1 MNLIDTHSHLYDPEF
16 DEDRE
21 EAFARAAEAGVGRLL
36 LPAIDSE
43 SHDRLFDLC
52 RQHPQ
57 RCVPMIG
64 LHPTSVNDNPRWQ
77 EELELVEQLLAA
89 PPEGIPSFCAIGEI
103 GLDFYWSRDFCEQQ
117 TEAFHRQIELALQY
131 DLPIAVH
138 TRNAWPETVALMR
151 EYVGRGLRGVF
162 HAYSDT
168 LETYRELRSLGD
180 FRFGIGGVVT
190 FKKSLLA
197 AIVPEMEL
205 DDLVLETD
213 CPYLTPA
220 PHRGERNESAYV
232 RFVCNEVARLKGL
245 RPDEVADAT
254 TASAERLFRLNGGSS
269 GQDGTKP
276 RSTPAQGSETDNQPH
291 IQP

>member
-103 GLDFYWSRDFCEQQ
+103 GLDFYWSRDFREQQ

-151 EYVGRGLRGVF
+151 EYAGRGLRGVF

-213 CPYLTPA
+213 CPYLTPV
-220 PHRGERNESAYV
+220 PYRGQRNESGYIPYI
-232 RFVCNEVARLKGL
+232 CNKIAALKGTTPEEVA
-245 RPDEVADAT
+245 AAT
-254 TASAERLFRLNGGSS
+254 TRNARRMFGFDAARQTTNNHSS
-269 GQDGTKP
+269 PTE
-276 RSTPAQGSETDNQPH
+276 S
-291 IQP
+291 I

>member
-1 MNLIDTHSHLYDPEF
+1 
-16 DEDRE
+16 
-21 EAFARAAEAGVGRLL
+21 
-36 LPAIDSE
+36 
-43 SHDRLFDLC
+43 
-52 RQHPQ
+52 
-57 RCVPMIG
+57 
-64 LHPTSVNDNPRWQ
+64 
-77 EELELVEQLLAA
+77 
-89 PPEGIPSFCAIGEI
+89 
-103 GLDFYWSRDFCEQQ
+103 
-117 TEAFHRQIELALQY
+117 
-131 DLPIAVH
+131 
-138 TRNAWPETVALMR
+138 MR
-151 EYVGRGLRGVF
+151 EYAGRGLRGVF

-245 RPDEVADAT
+245 TPDEVADAT
-254 TASAERLFRLNGGSS
+254 TASAERLFRLNGSSS

-276 RSTPAQGSETDNQPH
+276 RPAPAQGSETDNQPH